1 MKTFDKIAA
10 LIITQ
15 SVCVLIIITSVLVT
29 KYFFKGTYKKLGSW
43 YKENVCVTTDI
54 NEVLSNEI

>member
-29 KYFFKGTYKKLGSW
+29 KYFFKGTYKKLDSW

-54 NEVLSNEI
+54 NEVLSDEI